1 MTDRLRVVR
10 FLVAGYAAAWLAI
23 RLPYV
28 FDLTDLPARRWEPVG
43 VLTPLAEPPAAG
55 LVRFLAVAAI
65 GACAALAVGWRLRV
79 AAPVAASLV
88 LAVTTYTSSWGQ
100 LFHTENLVVVHLVVL
115 AVAAVARRPDPALV
129 LRAIVVATAAAY
141 VVSGVAKLR
150 NGGLDWLDG
159 DALRHQ
165 VAFDNVR
172 KAVIGAPH
180 SPLGAAALDHRWL
193 FGPMA
198 VASLGVELGAPAALL
213 GRRWMAGWAAAAWAF
228 HVGVLALMAI
238 GFPYQLAGVAFAAGL
253 PVERLRAPTL
263 LRRWSASSSPP
274 VSSPSSS
281 P

>member
-1 MTDRLRVVR
+1 MTERLRVVR
-10 FLVAGYAAAWLAI
+10 FLVAGYAAVWLAI

-28 FDLTDLPARRWEPVG
+28 WDLTDLPARRWEPVG
-43 VLTPLAEPPAAG
+43 VLAPLAEAPAAS
-55 LVRFLAVAAI
+55 LVRSVTVAAI
-65 GACAALAVGWRLRV
+65 GACAALAVGRRLRV
-79 AAPVAASLV
+79 AAPLAAALV
-88 LAVTTYTSSWGQ
+88 LVVTTYTSSWGQ
-100 LFHTENLVVVHLVVL
+100 LFHTENLLVLHLVVL
-115 AVAAVARRPDPALV
+115 AAAALVRRPDPALV
-129 LRAIVVATAAAY
+129 LRAIVVVTATAY

-180 SPLGAAALDHRWL
+180 APLGAAALAHAWL
-193 FGPMA
+193 FSPMA
-198 VASLGVELGAPAALL
+198 VAALGVELGAPLVLL
-213 GRRWMAGWAAAAWAF
+213 GRRWMAGWVAAAWLF

-253 PVERLRAPTL
+253 PVERLGAPTL

-274 VSSPSSS
+274 VSSPPSS